1 MRQNRLTSPP
11 PWAWGGY
18 LKFLA
23 RSLGLILVA
32 AGFVGLVIDGT
43 RSIVNNTISFV
54 TLEGTI
60 NALVPGGMAGLQQR
74 ERGGP
79 GAQCCVGPGF
89 QRPGPSSGLRHRV
102 LPRRLPVVARA
113 KVGRTDRISRGPVV
127 GSRRNEGC
135 ISRFGLGVLK

>member
-1 MRQNRLTSPP
+1 MLARQNRLTSPP
-11 PWAWGGY
+11 PWAWGGF

-74 ERGGP
+74 V
-79 GAQCCVGPGF
+79 AA
-89 QRPGPSSGLRHRV
+89 
-102 LPRRLPVVARA
+102 RLPNAVWDPVFNSLAHLPA
-113 KVGRTDRISRGPVV
+113 SVTAFFLGAFLLWLGQKSVEPIGYLAGR
-127 GSRRNEGC
+127 
-135 ISRFGLGVLK
+135 